1 MIDIRKEFPGV
12 LANDGLSMTIN
23 SGEALG
29 LLGENGAGK
38 STFMNILYGL
48 YQPDSGEIKING
60 QKAVIRSPRDSI
72 ALGIGMVHQHFML
85 VQTHTVAE
93 NLVPAM
99 PDSPFFHP
107 TRFIK
112 DKLEEFSLKFGLRIN
127 AEAFIRELSSG
138 EQQRVEIVKS
148 LLSGARLL
156 ILDEPTSVLTPS
168 EADDLFM
175 ILRKMLKAG
184 HSIIFITHKL
194 NEVMKIADNILVLR
208 HGKIAGHTKTSA
220 TDKSKL
226 AQMMVG
232 REVNLEMKPSKI
244 QPGRVVLE
252 VNNLVVHGEKKKT
265 AINNLS
271 FFVKEKE
278 ILGIAGV
285 SGNGQKELVE
295 SLTGLRRP
303 ISGTVKI
310 FDVSM
315 NEALPR
321 EFFQAGVSHI
331 PEERLKD
338 GVVPDFPLYENG
350 VLKDYFLDPFSR
362 LFFLDYS
369 KINDRAKKI
378 VAEYDV
384 AAPSTTIRIRNLSG
398 GNVQKFIIG
407 RELEGKPNLIV
418 ASHPT
423 YGVDIGATELIR
435 RRLLQKREEGC
446 AVLLVSEDLEEIL
459 DLSDRIAVIYEG
471 EFMGVFDRGNA
482 SSTDIG
488 LMMAGAKRMVV

>member
-1 MIDIRKEFPGV
+1 
-12 LANDGLSMTIN
+12 
-23 SGEALG
+23 
-29 LLGENGAGK
+29 
-38 STFMNILYGL
+38 
-48 YQPDSGEIKING
+48 
-60 QKAVIRSPRDSI
+60 
-72 ALGIGMVHQHFML
+72 
-85 VQTHTVAE
+85 
-93 NLVPAM
+93 
-99 PDSPFFHP
+99 
-107 TRFIK
+107 
-112 DKLEEFSLKFGLRIN
+112 
-127 AEAFIRELSSG
+127 
-138 EQQRVEIVKS
+138 
-148 LLSGARLL
+148 
-156 ILDEPTSVLTPS
+156 
-168 EADDLFM
+168 
-175 ILRKMLKAG
+175 
-184 HSIIFITHKL
+184 
-194 NEVMKIADNILVLR
+194 
-208 HGKIAGHTKTSA
+208 
-220 TDKSKL
+220 
-226 AQMMVG
+226 
-232 REVNLEMKPSKI
+232 LEMKPSKI